1 MIYEKTSTFLAKTTT
16 SVCPTSQFLS
26 EIIIKKN
33 YAKSKIPNEK
43 KQKYTLPTRS
53 FIRIAYRK
61 KLQKRHEKMIFF

>member
-1 MIYEKTSTFLAKTTT
+1 MKLLLLVEKILKKITIVIYEKTSTFLAKTTT

-43 KQKYTLPTRS
+43 KQKIHPP
-53 FIRIAYRK
+53 
-61 KLQKRHEKMIFF
+61 HEIIH